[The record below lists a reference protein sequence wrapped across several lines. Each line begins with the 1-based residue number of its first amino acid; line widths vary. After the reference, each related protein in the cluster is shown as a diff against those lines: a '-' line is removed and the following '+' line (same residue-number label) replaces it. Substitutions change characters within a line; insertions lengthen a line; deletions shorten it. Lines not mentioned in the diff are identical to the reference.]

1 VKGTVLEA
9 LRVIDMADEGRGLAR
24 HEGMVVFID
33 KAVPGDLVDVRIRKK
48 QKSFLEAEL
57 IRIIEPSPDRVQ
69 PFCIHFGVCGGCKWQ
84 HLDYVAQLRYKEKQ
98 VKDAMERLGKISDPP
113 MLPIIGS
120 QNDRFYRNKLD
131 FSAADRKW
139 LSAEEFAQKEIMDG
153 PALGFHI
160 PGKFDKVLDI
170 KECHLQPDPS
180 NAIRNEIRRY
190 AIENNFTF
198 INLRNRGGEL
208 RSVIIRNTLKGDLM
222 AIVMVYECE
231 EQKLKQLLEHL
242 RRSFPQITSLLYVI
256 NPKANDTFHDLEVH
270 CYHGEAFITEQMED
284 LQFRIGP
291 KSFFQT
297 NSRQSLVLYQI
308 AREFAQLSG
317 NERVYDLYTGTGTIA
332 NFVARNAAEVI
343 GIEYVAASIE
353 DAKLNSALNN
363 ISNTKFF
370 AGDMKDMLTESFMQE
385 HGKAD
390 VIITDPPRAGMHAD
404 VALRLSHSGAERIV
418 YVSCNAATQARDLQ
432 LMSEQYEIV
441 KLQPVDMFPHTAH
454 VENVALLQ
462 RKF

>member
-1 VKGTVLEA
+1 MKGTVLEA
-9 LRVIDMADEGRGLAR
+9 LRVIDMADEGRGLAK

-57 IRIIEPSPDRVQ
+57 VRITEPSPDRVQ
-69 PFCIHFGVCGGCKWQ
+69 PFCIHFGICGGCKWQ
-84 HLDYVAQLRYKEKQ
+84 HLDYAAQLRYKQKQ

-113 MLPIIGS
+113 MLSIIGS

-139 LSAEEFAQKEIMDG
+139 LSAEDFAQKEIMDG

-160 PGKFDKVLDI
+160 PGRFDKVLDI

-222 AIVMVYECE
+222 VIVMVYECE

-242 RRSFPQITSLLYVI
+242 RISFPQITSLMYVI

-270 CYHGEAFITEQMED
+270 CYHGDPFITEQMED

-297 NSRQSLVLYQI
+297 NSRQSHVLYQI
-308 AREFAQLSG
+308 ARDFAQLSG
-317 NERVYDLYTGTGTIA
+317 KERVYDLYTGTGTIA
-332 NFVARNAAEVI
+332 NFVAGNSAEVI

-385 HGKAD
+385 HGNAD

-432 LMSEQYEIV
+432 LMSEQYEVV

-462 RKF
+462 RKS